1 MVATGLR
8 AQRSRAA
15 AAAPT
20 TPATPM
26 LARVEPAALEVLAA
40 AAEEELGE
48 PPDELEEALEVAG
61 AVAGAVAEGDEA
73 DGVVG
78 VVAPPEE
85 GPAGAE
91 LLPEALDPEAE
102 ELEPLPTQL
111 VEDPPLIVKAAD
123 WAVAPV
129 LSRRVN
135 PMEVPEA
142 ISDDHVNEVPVC

>member
-48 PPDELEEALEVAG
+48 PPLKYIIRTPYLY
-61 AVAGAVAEGDEA
+61 EGSA
-73 DGVVG
+73 
-78 VVAPPEE
+78 
-85 GPAGAE
+85 
-91 LLPEALDPEAE
+91 
-102 ELEPLPTQL
+102 
-111 VEDPPLIVKAAD
+111 
-123 WAVAPV
+123 
-129 LSRRVN
+129 
-135 PMEVPEA
+135 
-142 ISDDHVNEVPVC
+142 